1 MHVEAVLV
9 GSGTAQATS
18 RREPGQCWEQVHGL
32 AKMAKGTEMVLD

>member
-9 GSGTAQATS
+9 GSRAAQAASS
-18 RREPGQCWEQVHGL
+18 RESGWCWEQVHGL